1 MQGISKFS
9 VVEKRELL
17 DVLNPFFDLSKTV
30 KKDSGTWLVC
40 SLYSQ
45 NYSNVPTSTLAFN

>member
-30 KKDSGTWLVC
+30 KKDLGTWLVC